1 MATGVAVR
9 GRCWV
14 MRLQD
19 DWTAVMLA
27 AFNGHE
33 STVGLLLDRGAD
45 VEARNK
51 VSGGVDPCPR
61 RQRGVAASAVGWVC
75 SCGWQ
80 WPGAGGCR
88 PAALLGRCSLRA
100 VCEAACPHRVW
111 GVGRGGVVAAARGV
125 VGSGGVSAR
134 GGGGGGWRA
143 GAGHVARRAWH
154 GVRCV
159 MLAVWWGRGSQPWPM
174 AVHGVLLRGRWPAA
188 VTRLG
193 GVGAGVWCVCWALC
207 AGWPGRWL
215 SVARGCVWVEG
226 VRWRGGRDGDWRGCA
241 WSLLGDATAERLD
254 GGHGGCTERPR
265 VDGEAA
271 AGSRRRRG
279 GTEQGERRC

>member
-1 MATGVAVR
+1 
-9 GRCWV
+9 
-14 MRLQD
+14 
-19 DWTAVMLA
+19 MLA
-27 AFNGHE
+27 AQNGHK
-33 STVGLLLDRGAD
+33 STAGLLLDRGAD
-45 VEARNK
+45 VEARDK

-61 RQRGVAASAVGWVC
+61 RRRGVAASAVGWVC
-75 SCGWQ
+75 SCGWR
-80 WPGAGGCR
+80 WTGAGGCR

-111 GVGRGGVVAAARGV
+111 GVGRGGGVAAARGV

-134 GGGGGGWRA
+134 VRRGWRA
-143 GAGHVARRAWH
+143 QVAGAGGGLGLGICGCRAWR
-154 GVRCV
+154 GVRMCV
-159 MLAVWWGRGSQPWPM
+159 LLVGWRGRGSQPWPM

-215 SVARGCVWVEG
+215 SAARGCVWVEG

-241 WSLLGDATAERLD
+241 WSLLGDATAGWLD
-254 GGHGGCTERPR
+254 GGHAGCRQWSR
-265 VDGEAA
+265 VDGGAA
-271 AGSRRRRG
+271 AGSRLRHG
-279 GTEQGERRC
+279 GTEQGERGCC